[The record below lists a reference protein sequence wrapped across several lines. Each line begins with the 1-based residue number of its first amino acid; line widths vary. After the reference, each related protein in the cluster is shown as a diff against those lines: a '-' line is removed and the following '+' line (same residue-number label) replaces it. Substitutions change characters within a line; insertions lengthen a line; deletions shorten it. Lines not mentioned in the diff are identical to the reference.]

1 MPGRRPAVPV
11 EVAGVIQ
18 ESEEWRQ
25 AGAERL
31 LEAAADG
38 AGTTVVVG
46 RHRLWVVV
54 SRPDDARPAEAGP
67 GDALPGGAGPDD
79 AAPDDRARVVVS
91 RSWHLVDSG
100 TWSGADL
107 ALRVTWVDR
116 AAPVRVTLPEPGA
129 LPELFR
135 ERVQSSIVY
144 GETVDLGERRTARVV
159 VRRDLATGALLA
171 QSVLGRG
178 VRGTDPGVRE
188 QVTAALARVREQVGL
203 D

>member
-1 MPGRRPAVPV
+1 MPGRGPAVPA
-11 EVAGVIQ
+11 EVASVVR
-18 ESEEWRQ
+18 ESEEWGE
-25 AGAERL
+25 AGDERL
-31 LEAAADG
+31 LGAAADG

-54 SRPDDARPAEAGP
+54 SRPDDAPPGAVGPDDALPGEAGP
-67 GDALPGGAGPDD
+67 GDIEPH
-79 AAPDDRARVVVS
+79 DRARVVVS
-91 RSWHLVDSG
+91 RPWHLVDSG

-107 ALRVTWVDR
+107 ALRVTWVDG
-116 AAPVRVTLPEPGA
+116 ATPVRVTLPEPGP

-135 ERVQSSIVY
+135 ERVQSSVVY

-171 QSVLGRG
+171 QTVLGRG
-178 VRGTDPGVRE
+178 VRSTDPGVPER
-188 QVTAALARVREQVGL
+188 VAAGLARVREQVGL